1 MSGQDVSD
9 RPARRGADRE
19 LAAMCRAHRL
29 QAGVSLKDMAA
40 RTHRDASS
48 LSRFERGQSV
58 PRDLDALVAAYRTL
72 GPETIAQQTRSPRR
86 GPIALLLG
94 SLVLA
99 AAGETLDVRHSAAG
113 LRVWIV
119 VMSALIVGVNAPR
132 ILRARKAPETRRRRA
147 LRDTSLALAF
157 GAVGLGAVFQ
167 SYDTPTTIL
176 VAAAIGTALLS
187 ERYD

>member
-1 MSGQDVSD
+1 
-9 RPARRGADRE
+9 
-19 LAAMCRAHRL
+19 MCRAHRV
-29 QAGVSLKDMAA
+29 QAGVSLKDMAE

-58 PRDLDALVAAYRTL
+58 PRDLEALVGAYRAL
-72 GPETIAQQTRSPRR
+72 GSETTISQHTRKPRR
-86 GPIALLLG
+86 GPIAILLG

-99 AAGETLDVRHSAAG
+99 AAGETLDVRHSDAG

-132 ILRARKAPETRRRRA
+132 IARARKATETRRRRA
-147 LRDTSLALAF
+147 LRDASLALAF
-157 GAVGLGAVFQ
+157 GALGIGAIFD
-167 SYDTPTTIL
+167 SYDTTTTIL

>member
-1 MSGQDVSD
+1 MSGQDGSD
-9 RPARRGADRE
+9 GPARRGADRE

-29 QAGVSLKDMAA
+29 QAGVSLKDMAE

-58 PRDLDALVAAYRTL
+58 PRDLEALVGAYRAL
-72 GPETIAQQTRSPRR
+72 GPEAISQRTRKPRR
-86 GPIALLLG
+86 GPIAILLG

-119 VMSALIVGVNAPR
+119 AMSALIVAVNAPR
-132 ILRARKAPETRRRRA
+132 IVRARKATETRRRRA
-147 LRDTSLALAF
+147 LRDASLALAF
-157 GAVGLGAVFQ
+157 GALGVGAIFD
-167 SYDTPTTIL
+167 SYDTTTTIL
-176 VAAAIGTALLS
+176 VAAAIGTAVLS